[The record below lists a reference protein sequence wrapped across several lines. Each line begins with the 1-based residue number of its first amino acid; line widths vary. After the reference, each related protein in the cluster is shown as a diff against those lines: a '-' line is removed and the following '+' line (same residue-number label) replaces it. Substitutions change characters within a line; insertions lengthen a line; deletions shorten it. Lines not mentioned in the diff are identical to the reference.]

1 MDAPIRA
8 LRRFAAGKRIS
19 QSEARRI
26 IASGF
31 VAYDEYGD
39 LVLTPRGT
47 ETLGMVA

>member
-26 IASGF
+26 IAAVF
-31 VAYDEYGD
+31 VVGDVPGD
-39 LVLTPRGT
+39 LVLTSRGT
-47 ETLGMVA
+47 ETLGIAA

>member
-26 IASGF
+26 IAAGY
-31 VAYDEYGD
+31 VAHDEYGD
-39 LVLTPRGT
+39 LVLTSSGT
-47 ETLGMVA
+47 ETLGIAA